1 MKKTARLITLLLVFA
16 LALTACG
23 GGTTESSSSAAA
35 STGSTAS
42 SSADSGAADSG
53 ESSTA
58 SASVAAK
65 ADPTTIIYGMDGE
78 PGNMDPQNNPQ
89 LAGMCAEK
97 QVYEPLINKNPET
110 GEFEPCLA
118 TAWEWT
124 DDTHLKFTLR
134 EGVKF
139 HNGQD
144 FTSADVVKTVERM
157 RVGSASASL
166 YSAFLEAVPNGD
178 YEVTIEFEYP
188 FGPALNFLTNGRAYI
203 VPHEYLEENGEQSL
217 YQNMIGT
224 GPYKFGEWVIGSYVS
239 FTRNDEYWGEKAHVE
254 NAMIRFI
261 IDNTARMVALETGEI
276 DFANGIQDSDMQ
288 ILMNGEHEHIKGEPV
303 PGMQVNYL
311 AFNLN
316 VEPLQDVRVRQ
327 AIAHAVDW
335 EATIETA
342 AGMTFALADS
352 CVAPTIDYYKSI
364 GTYEYDPEL
373 SKQLLEEAGYA
384 DGFTIQAINEEV
396 PAAIRVLEIMQQYL
410 AEVGIT
416 MEIQSVDNAT
426 WIESNTNGTSDV
438 SIVNMTAS
446 TGDPVHTLNQTT
458 GSMVTGRIDNEEY
471 LELFDA
477 GMRASADEREQ
488 IYADIQQLVFDEVL
502 QLPLYV
508 RVITYGYWDYLD
520 GLYLAPDNL
529 VSFAPISII
538 EA

>member
-1 MKKTARLITLLLVFA
+1 MKKTARLITWFLVLA
-16 LALTACG
+16 LALSACAG
-23 GGTTESSSSAAA
+23 GGTDA
-35 STGSTAS
+35 STS
-42 SSADSGAADSG
+42 
-53 ESSTA
+53 SSTA
-58 SASVAAK
+58 SGDSSVATSSTASGDSSAASDGGSVATK
-65 ADPTTIIYGMDGE
+65 ENPDSFSYGMDGE

-97 QVYEPLINKNPET
+97 QVYEPLITKNPET

-118 TAWEWT
+118 TAWEWV

-178 YEVTIEFEYP
+178 YEVTIEFEYS

-224 GPYKFGEWVIGSYVS
+224 GPYKFVEWVIGSYVS
-239 FTRNDEYWGEKAHVE
+239 FTRNDEYWGEKAYIKDT
-254 NAMIRFI
+254 MIRFI

-276 DFANGIQDSDMQ
+276 DLANGIQDSDMQ

-352 CVAPTIDYYKSI
+352 CLAPTIDYYKPV

-373 SKQLLEEAGYA
+373 SKQLLADAGYA
-384 DGFTIQAINEEV
+384 DGFSITAINEEV

-471 LELFDA
+471 LQLFDE
-477 GMRASADEREQ
+477 GMRASDTEREQ
-488 IYADIQQLVFDEVL
+488 IYADIQQLVYDEVL

-520 GLYLAPDNL
+520 GVYLSPDNL
-529 VSFAPISII
+529 VEFKTISIKQ
-538 EA
+538 